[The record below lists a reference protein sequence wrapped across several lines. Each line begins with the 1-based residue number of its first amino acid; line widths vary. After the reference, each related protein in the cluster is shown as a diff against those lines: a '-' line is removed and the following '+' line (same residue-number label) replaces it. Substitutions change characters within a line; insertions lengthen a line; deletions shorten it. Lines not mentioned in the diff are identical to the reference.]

1 MLPVAN
7 LTLMKKTWIVPLTG
21 LLVASLS
28 LSGCGVRID
37 DGSGDAVTASITQ
50 MARYRASSCQEAIA
64 SGIETVFGS
73 DPKLAAFKNHFTARS
88 KVLGQRWPAQEVKL
102 SGKEKP
108 ENLPEPADYRVP
120 GNGQA
125 LVHKLA
131 DCQANI
137 LNDAGAL
144 TLLSRQRLALSEGD
158 EEDTARA
165 KQTEDL
171 AKVLFATGVA
181 MERENKQIAAASSL
195 TLPPAKTTPLA
206 AQSYREGKWHPTI
219 PAVKTQQNQAKK
231 PLSQQQ
237 KNKISRSIKQLDSLR
252 FNIEKNVAQSQDIQL
267 KNLVS
272 NVVTPL
278 LLRQI
283 QQLVTQLESD
293 PREATYQPYSGF
305 SGADKPAIAKGLG
318 LACQV
323 QMDLLPLVPDVQ
335 QALLS
340 PTLASL
346 VDLQAQLGRDAGPL
360 PGLTAKDA
368 KVKISPASAGN

>member
-37 DGSGDAVTASITQ
+37 DGSGDTVTASITQ

-64 SGIETVFGS
+64 SGIESVFGS
-73 DPKLAAFKNHFTARS
+73 DPKLAAFKTHFTARS
-88 KVLGQRWPAQEVKL
+88 KVLGQRWPTQEVKL

-108 ENLPEPADYRVP
+108 ENLPEPAAYRVP
-120 GNGQA
+120 ANGQA

-131 DCQANI
+131 NCQADI

-144 TLLSRQRLALSEGD
+144 TLLSRQQLAASEGD
-158 EEDTARA
+158 KEDTARA
-165 KQTEDL
+165 KETEDL

-195 TLPPAKTTPLA
+195 TLPPAKITPLE
-206 AQSYREGKWHPTI
+206 AQSYREGKWHRAT
-219 PAVKTQQNQAKK
+219 PAAKTPQKRAKT
-231 PLSQQQ
+231 PLSQQE
-237 KNKISRSIKQLDSLR
+237 KNQISRSIKQLDSLR
-252 FNIEKNVAQSQDIQL
+252 FNIEKNVAQSQDVQL

-272 NVVTPL
+272 NGVTPL

-283 QQLVTQLESD
+283 QQLVAQLDSD

-335 QALLS
+335 EALLS

-346 VDLQAQLGRDAGPL
+346 VDLQAQLGHDAGPL
-360 PGLTAKDA
+360 PGLDAKEA
-368 KVKISPASAGN
+368 KVKISPASADN